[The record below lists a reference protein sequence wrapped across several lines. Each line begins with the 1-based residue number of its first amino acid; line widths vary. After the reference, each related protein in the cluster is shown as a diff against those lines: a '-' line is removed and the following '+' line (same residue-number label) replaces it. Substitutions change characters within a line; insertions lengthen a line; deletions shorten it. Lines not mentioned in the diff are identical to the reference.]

1 MNKMM
6 TLFYVFV
13 LGFVKSEIKF
23 EVQYFENNI
32 TIHEVYYSD
41 KYNNIDNID
50 SFYQNK
56 IAISISESGNLK
68 CSINRFRGLN
78 FQYIK
83 NRVSPK
89 KPIFV
94 DLYDCFKHLHP
105 SMYLYHDQS
114 IFIPDS
120 LYAIQLYT
128 SLYSFIE
135 RFYLYTQLE
144 KINQKIKKYQIN
156 IDDLF

>member
-1 MNKMM
+1 M
-6 TLFYVFV
+6 
-13 LGFVKSEIKF
+13 EF

-32 TIHEVYYSD
+32 TIQEVYYSD
-41 KYNNIDNID
+41 KYNDNIDNLD
-50 SFYQNK
+50 SFYQDK
-56 IAISISESGNLK
+56 IAISIPESGNLK
-68 CSINRFRGLN
+68 CSINEFRGLN
-78 FQYIK
+78 LKYIK

-89 KPIFV
+89 RPIFV

-105 SMYLYHDQS
+105 SMYLYHDES

-120 LYAIQLYT
+120 LYTIRLYT

-144 KINQKIKKYQIN
+144 QINQKIKKYQIN
-156 IDDLF
+156 MNDLF